1 MLKPSNRTELDHR
14 EKENL
19 GLVILQ
25 MVYIWMNMSKMPQRL
40 HSLWWSLNFCFLAMK
55 GVQVFVCSMYGRTD
69 GRRREWGPPA
79 ASFVPR
85 EQEEEEGGRRPCLF
99 LRFCPRFL
107 VLVFGCILGTDRLWW

>member
-1 MLKPSNRTELDHR
+1 
-14 EKENL
+14 
-19 GLVILQ
+19 
-25 MVYIWMNMSKMPQRL
+25 MSKMPQRL
-40 HSLWWSLNFCFLAMK
+40 HSLWWSFNFCFLAMK

-85 EQEEEEGGRRPCLF
+85 EQEEEEGRASPLVVPAF
-99 LRFCPRFL
+99 FANDFL